1 MSWFDVADS
10 GLSGA
15 GEVTMLS
22 REEVRKCLTNLD
34 PVGVVRETLTDHDR
48 GVGLLPAEAYL
59 RWENSQGAYTRSIGM
74 PGAVRSSYGMKIIN
88 ASVSNPASGL
98 ERAGGIGLCF
108 DAETARITTIME
120 AGLLSAVRTAAVSAV
135 GVDALGYGGAV
146 SLAVVGCGAQGRMH
160 AALLAERL
168 PSLREVTLYD
178 RSPEAA
184 RALAATL
191 PAGISARV
199 CPTAREAVSAAGI
212 AVFTTTM
219 DVGYVEPDWASPSA
233 LLINVSLG
241 DLTDAAFRDAAAV
254 YVDDVDLVADNPRRP
269 LGRLMA
275 EGMFGRPRSGGS
287 ARPLDGTLGGIL
299 TGRHSADG
307 VASPYV
313 VLNPFGM
320 GVLDVA
326 LYAAVSAQAR
336 AEGLGTVVHLG

>member
-1 MSWFDVADS
+1 MSWFDVAES

-15 GEVTMLS
+15 GEVTLLS

-34 PVGVVRETLTDHDR
+34 PVDVVRETLADHDR
-48 GVGLLPAEAYL
+48 GIGLLPAEAYL
-59 RWENSQGAYTRSIGM
+59 RWENSRGAYTRSIGM
-74 PGAVRSSYGMKIIN
+74 PGAVRSAYGMKIIN
-88 ASVSNPASGL
+88 ASVSNPAIGL

-135 GVDALGYGGAV
+135 GVDALGYDGAV

-168 PSLREVTLYD
+168 PSLRKVTLYD
-178 RSPEAA
+178 RSPDAA
-184 RALAATL
+184 SALAATL
-191 PAGISARV
+191 PGISAQV
-199 CPTAREAVSAAGI
+199 CSSARE
-212 AVFTTTM
+212 
-219 DVGYVEPDWASPSA
+219 
-233 LLINVSLG
+233 
-241 DLTDAAFRDAAAV
+241 AV

-275 EGMFGRPRSGGS
+275 EGLFGHPDSTGP

-299 TGRHSADG
+299 TGRHRVDG

-336 AEGLGTVVHLG
+336 AESLGTALHLG

>member
-1 MSWFDVADS
+1 MSWFDVAES
-10 GLSGA
+10 GLSGT

-34 PVGVVRETLTDHDR
+34 PVDVVRETLADHDR
-48 GVGLLPAEAYL
+48 GISLLPAEAYL
-59 RWENSQGAYTRSIGM
+59 RWENSRGAYTRSIGM
-74 PGAVRSSYGMKIIN
+74 PGAVRSAYGMKIIN
-88 ASVSNPASGL
+88 ASVSNPAIGL

-168 PSLREVTLYD
+168 PSLRKVTLYD
-178 RSPEAA
+178 RSPDAA
-184 RALAATL
+184 QALAATL
-191 PAGISARV
+191 PGISAQV
-199 CPTAREAVSAAGI
+199 CSSAREAVSAAEI

-219 DVGYVEPDWASPSA
+219 DTGYVEPDWASSGA

-275 EGMFGRPRSGGS
+275 EGLFGRPDSTGP

-299 TGRHSADG
+299 TGRHRADG

-336 AEGLGTVVHLG
+336 AESLGTALHLG

>member
-15 GEVTMLS
+15 GEVTLLS
-22 REEVRKCLTNLD
+22 RDDVRKSLTSLD
-34 PVGVVRETLTDHDR
+34 PVGIVRETLADHDH
-48 GVGLLPAEAYL
+48 GLGLLPAEAYL
-59 RWENSQGAYTRSIGM
+59 RWENSRGAYTRSIGM
-74 PGAVRSSYGMKIIN
+74 PGAVRSAYGMKIIN
-88 ASVSNPASGL
+88 ASVSNPARGL

-120 AGLLSAVRTAAVSAV
+120 AGLLSAVRTAAVSAA
-135 GVDALGYGGAV
+135 GVDVLGYSGAA

-160 AALLAERL
+160 AALLTERL
-168 PSLREVTLYD
+168 PSLRNVTLYD

-184 RALAATL
+184 RALAAAL
-191 PAGISARV
+191 PGVSVRI
-199 CPTAREAVSAAGI
+199 CPTAREAVSSAGI

-219 DVGYVEPDWASPSA
+219 DEGYAEPDWATPGA

-275 EGMFGRPRSGGS
+275 EGVFGRPGS
-287 ARPLDGTLGGIL
+287 EGPARPLDGTLGGVL
-299 TGRHSADG
+299 TGRHRMPG

-326 LYAAVSAQAR
+326 LYAAVSARAR
-336 AEGLGTVVHLG
+336 EEGLGTVVHLGS

>member
-34 PVGVVRETLTDHDR
+34 PVDVVRETLADHDR

-168 PSLREVTLYD
+168 PSLRKVMLYD

-191 PAGISARV
+191 PGISAQV
-199 CPTAREAVSAAGI
+199 CPTAREAVSAAEI

-275 EGMFGRPRSGGS
+275 EGMFGRPGSAGS

-299 TGRHSADG
+299 TGRHSVDG